1 MVLHILL
8 LLWVTNFNIH
18 KLTRYLY
25 LDHGEAFAWGS
36 GEYGAL
42 GIGSTETQWA
52 PVEVILDDKRFIGIE
67 KVSCGSRHTAF
78 ISGWTYH

>member
-1 MVLHILL
+1 MVLHILS
-8 LLWVTNFNIH
+8 LLWVKNFNIH
-18 KLTRYLY
+18 KRINRC

-52 PVEVILDDKRFIGIE
+52 PVEVILDDKRFVGIE

-78 ISGWTYH
+78 ISGWTYL